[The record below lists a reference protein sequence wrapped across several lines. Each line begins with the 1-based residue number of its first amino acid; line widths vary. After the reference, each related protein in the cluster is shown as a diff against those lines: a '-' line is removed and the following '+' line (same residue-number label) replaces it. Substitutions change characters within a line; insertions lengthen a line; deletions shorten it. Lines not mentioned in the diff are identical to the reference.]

1 MTLSE
6 WSEQLPEQRPTRI
19 RNVQPFADLQE
30 IVPSAFMLCV
40 RPSLGTSGVDTGS
53 IGMLACSPELLLG
66 GHELN
71 RALMYVNDLGDEPFE
86 FEGVDNDVIT
96 SCYLRTQGVP
106 SRTLELCTSR

>member
-1 MTLSE
+1 MMYLSPFYYILSRTLTV
-6 WSEQLPEQRPTRI
+6 QRALLTPCTSDFTQRECDI
-19 RNVQPFADLQE
+19 DHCL
-30 IVPSAFMLCV
+30 IGML
-40 RPSLGTSGVDTGS
+40 VDTGS
-53 IGMLACSPELLLG
+53 IGILACSPELLLG

-86 FEGVDNDVIT
+86 FEGVDDDVIT